1 MPLARYPASSSPH
14 LYACPRNSKDNGASQ
29 DCRRKSSLTKSLQ
42 AFARN
47 TFHRRQRHTNAGDS
61 SYGTTPATSFT
72 SSPCPPSP
80 GVSQLRSEGAMAP
93 VTHTMGRASLIPWA
107 NSRDQTQTLMGVT
120 SSVKD
125 SPGLNGKP
133 GSMDLQ
139 QPGPEEPSISHKN
152 PSELRQTNGGK
163 QRVKC
168 GTLKEGRAQSQVSRI
183 PLPSPQLDRYPRRNT
198 NAGLPLPKST
208 TFSSFSSLRHG
219 SSLSHHQSRSKNKRA
234 SHEQSGPEQQHQQQK
249 QIGGMRQKPTNAAN
263 AQIAQI
269 ANNPPAGSF
278 GSQHC
283 FSPKQQPLLGP
294 KGRSLPKSLTAINL
308 ASYSKLPGYS
318 APTESFINRYQRN
331 ARSKYSIFNDCEDT
345 ASLRSFRGRN
355 NPPDAAIKDACVSD
369 LQQPTNLREQ
379 RPMEE
384 LISPCPSPNNG
395 DDIQTVTTAQPRQ
408 YWLGRFSTLVNAFH
422 HEDSFKEESDAAT
435 GYDSSAA
442 LAYYYI
448 TSSSTATLND
458 QRAKRAFDFLE
469 NACSTAEARVSFL
482 EFRDAYSRCFGN
494 RWSKWFVRDAG
505 VGADAGAAGGKQGYR
520 DSTADLSDG
529 TLISDR
535 EVADRKRKWSEGGTL
550 TGGGIAGAGGIG
562 LMNMF
567 RTVRKSLA

>member
-1 MPLARYPASSSPH
+1 
-14 LYACPRNSKDNGASQ
+14 
-29 DCRRKSSLTKSLQ
+29 
-42 AFARN
+42 
-47 TFHRRQRHTNAGDS
+47 
-61 SYGTTPATSFT
+61 
-72 SSPCPPSP
+72 
-80 GVSQLRSEGAMAP
+80 MAP

-152 PSELRQTNGGK
+152 PSELR
-163 QRVKC
+163 
-168 GTLKEGRAQSQVSRI
+168 
-183 PLPSPQLDRYPRRNT
+183 
-198 NAGLPLPKST
+198 
-208 TFSSFSSLRHG
+208 
-219 SSLSHHQSRSKNKRA
+219 
-234 SHEQSGPEQQHQQQK
+234 PEQQHQQQK

-505 VGADAGAAGGKQGYR
+505 VGADARAAGGR
-520 DSTADLSDG
+520 W
-529 TLISDR
+529 LIGSGNGVR
-535 EVADRKRKWSEGGTL
+535 V
-550 TGGGIAGAGGIG
+550 G
-562 LMNMF
+562 L
-567 RTVRKSLA
+567 